1 MDLSVNDRPDFRLF
15 QKGYL
20 PDVARQLTCAM
31 MIEISPG

>member
-15 QKGYL
+15 QNGYL
-20 PDVARQLTCAM
+20 PDVAPQLTCAM